1 MSSASLSGG
10 CEIKFGGIVSKGTRL
25 RLSGKRRNSRRGPLL
40 VTDDG
45 DVWVLECADEITLP
59 AKGEVIVE
67 GVVSGLDRLSVDWI
81 GMPPQSA

>member
-1 MSSASLSGG
+1 
-10 CEIKFGGIVSKGTRL
+10 
-25 RLSGKRRNSRRGPLL
+25 L

-59 AKGEVIVE
+59 TKGEVIVE
-67 GVVSGLDRLSVDWI
+67 GVVFGLDRLSVDWI

>member
-1 MSSASLSGG
+1 MGAELSLGG
-10 CEIKFGGIVSKGTRL
+10 NVSKGTRI

-40 VTDDG
+40 VTADG

-81 GMPPQSA
+81 GVSPQPVKLANAG